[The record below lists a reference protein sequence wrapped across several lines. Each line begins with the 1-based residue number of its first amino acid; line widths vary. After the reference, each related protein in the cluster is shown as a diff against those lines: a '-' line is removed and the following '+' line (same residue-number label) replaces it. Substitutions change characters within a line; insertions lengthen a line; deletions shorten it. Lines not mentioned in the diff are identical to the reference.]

1 MAFDHDLAQSLLRKR
16 DRDTAPFFAG
26 RSAEIHRFDDA
37 LIELEERPAND
48 PAATF
53 LIYQGAP
60 GCGKTSL
67 IAHLRERRSND
78 ELSFATVRPEDFA
91 NPNALIRQILHEIE
105 GDSPTEPNVVS
116 GFAPMDASRRKPQHR
131 TLKVVLHLDEAQE
144 VESSAKPGLTMLHT
158 KGLGLPCVLVLT
170 GLSHTH
176 RKLVDIGAVSRLARN
191 AVVNMGAMSED
202 ECAESCRMMLEQLRV
217 VGDEA
222 ARDQTARMVAVLS
235 HGWPQHLNGAQVAL
249 CRELLRTN
257 GVLYEVDP
265 HGVRQASDR
274 MHYEYY
280 DGRLFNSILGLRQ
293 KFTLGVIE
301 KIAQRPPAN
310 LEALDA
316 LCQEEMARRA
326 WGDTERSAKIT
337 SGMFADALVEK
348 GVVAITP
355 DDRYDLAASSMVEW
369 AASRGDDPPSA
380 PPT

>member
-26 RSAEIHRFDDA
+26 RVAEIRRFEDA

-67 IAHLRERRSND
+67 VAHLRERRSND
-78 ELSFATVRPEDFA
+78 ELLFVTVRPEDFA

-116 GFAPMDASRRKPQHR
+116 GFAPMDASRRKPRHR

-202 ECAESCRMMLEQLRV
+202 ECAESCRMMLEQLGV

-222 ARDQTARMVAVLS
+222 ARYQTAQMVAVLS

-265 HGVRQASDR
+265 HDVRQASDR
-274 MHYEYY
+274 MRHEYY

-293 KFTLGVIE
+293 GFTLGVIE
-301 KIAQRPPAN
+301 RIARRPPAN

-337 SGMFADALVEK
+337 SRMFADALVEK

-355 DDRYDLAASSMVEW
+355 DDRYDVAVSSMVEW
-369 AASRGDDPPSA
+369 AASRADDPPSA